1 MSLGFDVRSSDV
13 PLVDCVWRCRSS
25 DVGQLV
31 SVSSSHWHLVV
42 GEIGG
47 LTEVTVHGP
56 ETHATKALVPPD
68 ATWVGIRF
76 QLGAVLQDLSVAG
89 LVDRSFTLPP
99 ACHRSF
105 WWKGTAW
112 RLPTYDNAEGLVER
126 LVREDLI
133 GSEPVVDDALGGAS
147 AELSLRT
154 IQRRFSAATG
164 LTRSAVRQIER
175 ARLAGVRLREGATP
189 ADVTHE
195 LGYYDQPHLTRS
207 LRRFLGQTPGELADP
222 SRAEQL
228 SLLYTTDAAGSPAV
242 PFERIRRPS
251 SRVPR
256 QEQPV
261 TSVQD
266 RCSGHPYV
274 AVDRRRAHERQRD
287 EKSRPRD
294 DEHPERQAR

>member
-1 MSLGFDVRSSDV
+1 VSLGFDVRPSDT

-42 GEIGG
+42 GEIEG

-56 ETHATKALVPPD
+56 ETRATKTLVPPD

-76 QLGAVLQDLSVAG
+76 RLGAVLQDLSVAG
-89 LVDRSFTLPP
+89 LVDRSLTLPP

-112 RLPTYDNAEGLVER
+112 RLPTYDNAEGLVGW

-133 GSEPVVDDALGGAS
+133 GSEPVVDDVLRGTS

-154 IQRRFSAATG
+154 IQRRFHAATG
-164 LTRSAVRQIER
+164 LTRRAVRQIER
-175 ARLAGVRLREGATP
+175 ARLAGVRLREGTTP
-189 ADVTHE
+189 AEVTHE
-195 LGYYDQPHLTRS
+195 LGYFDQPHLTRS
-207 LRRFLGQTPGELADP
+207 LRRFLGQTPVELADP
-222 SRAEQL
+222 SRDEQL
-228 SLLYTTDAAGSPAV
+228 SLLYKTDAAGSPAV
-242 PFERIRRPS
+242 PFERIWHAS
-251 SRVPR
+251 SGSPR
-256 QEQPV
+256 HEQPV

-266 RCSGHPYV
+266 RCSGDPYV
-274 AVDRRRAHERQRD
+274 AVDSRPAHERQRD
-287 EKSRPRD
+287 EESRPRD
-294 DEHPERQAR
+294 GDHPERQA

>member
-1 MSLGFDVRSSDV
+1 VASYVRQDASVALWFDVRSSDT

-42 GEIGG
+42 GEIAG

-56 ETHATKALVPPD
+56 ETRATKGTLPPD

-89 LVDRSFTLPP
+89 LVDRSLTLPP

-112 RLPTYDNAEGLVER
+112 GLPTYDNAEGLVER

-133 GSEPVVDDALGGAS
+133 GSEPVVGDALGGTS

-154 IQRRFSAATG
+154 IQRRFHAATG
-164 LTRSAVRQIER
+164 LTRRAVRQIER
-175 ARLAGVRLREGATP
+175 ARRAGVRLREGATP
-189 ADVTHE
+189 AEVTHE
-195 LGYYDQPHLTRS
+195 LGYYDQPHVTRS
-207 LRRFLGQTPGELADP
+207 LRRFLGQTPAELADP
-222 SRAEQL
+222 GSDEQL
-228 SLLYTTDAAGSPAV
+228 SLLYKTDASGTPTLPSTV
-242 PFERIRRPS
+242 VRRM
-251 SRVPR
+251 
-256 QEQPV
+256 
-261 TSVQD
+261 
-266 RCSGHPYV
+266 
-274 AVDRRRAHERQRD
+274 
-287 EKSRPRD
+287 
-294 DEHPERQAR
+294 